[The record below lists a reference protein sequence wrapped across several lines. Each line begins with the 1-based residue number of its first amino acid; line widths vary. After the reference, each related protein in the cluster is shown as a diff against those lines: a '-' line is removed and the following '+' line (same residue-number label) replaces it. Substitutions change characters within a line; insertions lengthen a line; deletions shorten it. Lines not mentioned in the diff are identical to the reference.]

1 MAILRV
7 AQLGHPVLR
16 AEAEPV
22 SPEEIGSGE
31 LNSLIGDM
39 IDTMRDYAGV
49 GIAAPQVRVSK
60 RLFVI
65 EVRGTD
71 RYGNAELFPLTVV
84 LNPTLTF
91 PTDEQS
97 HDWEGCLSAEGL
109 RGLVP
114 RYTRA
119 HLEGLDQD
127 GVALSLD
134 LEGFPAIV
142 AQHETDHLDG
152 RLYLDRMTDLKSL
165 GFLDELARYHRSAPR
180 PDPAEAG

>member
-22 SPEEIGSGE
+22 APEEIGSAR
-31 LNSLIGDM
+31 LNWLIDDM

-49 GIAAPQVRVSK
+49 GIAAPQVMVSK

-84 LNPTLTF
+84 INPTLTYT
-91 PTDEQS
+91 TDQQQS
-97 HDWEGCLSAEGL
+97 DLEGCLSVEGL
-109 RGLVP
+109 RGIVP
-114 RYTRA
+114 RYTQVR
-119 HLEGLDQD
+119 LEGLDPQ
-127 GVALSLD
+127 GRELALD
-134 LEGFPAIV
+134 LEGFPAVV
-142 AQHETDHLDG
+142 AQHEMDHLNG
-152 RLYLDRMTDLKSL
+152 NVYLDRMPDMKSL
-165 GFLDELARYHRSAPR
+165 MFLDEMYRYRRTAPA
-180 PDPAEAG
+180 PDPPDTD